1 MFKAYVPMDGAHRGA
16 VEEIQGMKMVCV
28 AQAESREELEL
39 VVASAWDGDEELVLV
54 SPDGVLLQRITRDSS
69 RFR

>member
-1 MFKAYVPMDGAHRGA
+1 VDGAHRGA
-16 VEEIQGMKMVCV
+16 AEEVQGVKMVCV
-28 AQAESREELEL
+28 AHAESREELEL

-54 SPDGVLLQRITRDSS
+54 GPEGVLLQRITHDSS